1 MTGSGQGIRCTTP
14 NRACDDLHALIHEV
28 YTGGTAVLATLGLD
42 STAEAVYRSMLAR
55 PRDGVR
61 ALADHIGVSEAD
73 VRRSLDLLSEL
84 ALIRPSYEREG
95 ELRAVSPE
103 VGMEIL
109 MARQQA
115 ELAAQQL
122 RIEASRAAAAQ
133 LIAEFADLSPAGS
146 SPGVE
151 QLVGLDEIRTRITG
165 LAHGVQADLMTF
177 APGGG
182 HRPETL
188 EASKASDL
196 ALLGRGVR
204 MRSLFQDSVRNSQ
217 PTVAYATWL
226 SELGGEVRTAP
237 DLPTRLMVF
246 DRTTAVIPVSSDD
259 SAAGAVVL
267 TGQGTLTALCALFEN
282 VWSAARPLGLGA
294 TEERDEGGLSPQ
306 ETTAIRL
313 LAQGLTDEAIAK
325 RLAVSPRTARRL
337 ANGLMERLGAASRFE
352 FGVRAVQRG
361 WLPGTE

>member
-1 MTGSGQGIRCTTP
+1 M
-14 NRACDDLHALIHEV
+14 
-28 YTGGTAVLATLGLD
+28 LATLGLD
-42 STAEAVYRSMLAR
+42 STAEAVYRTMLAF
-55 PRDGVR
+55 PREGVK
-61 ALADHIGVSEAD
+61 ALGDRLGVPEDD
-73 VRRSLDLLSEL
+73 VRRSLDTLSEL
-84 ALIRPSYEREG
+84 ALIRPSYERAG
-95 ELRAVSPE
+95 ELRAVTPE

-109 MARQQA
+109 MARQQT

-133 LIAEFADLSPAGS
+133 LIAEFADLSPSAAT

-151 QLVGLDEIRTRITG
+151 QLVGLDEIRTRISG
-165 LAHGVQADLMTF
+165 LAHGLRTELMSF

-182 HRPETL
+182 HQAHTL
-188 EASKASDL
+188 EASKPNDR

-217 PTVAYATWL
+217 PTVAYAAWL

-237 DLPTRLMVF
+237 DLPTRLMIF
-246 DRTTAVIPVSSDD
+246 DRTSAVIPISSED
-259 SAAGAVVL
+259 SAAGAVIL

-282 VWSAARPLGLGA
+282 VWAGAQPLGGSQ
-294 TEERDEGGLSPQ
+294 ERDEGALSAQ
-306 ETTAIRL
+306 ESTVIRL

-361 WLPGTE
+361 WLPGTS

>member
-1 MTGSGQGIRCTTP
+1 M
-14 NRACDDLHALIHEV
+14 
-28 YTGGTAVLATLGLD
+28 LATLGLD
-42 STAEAVYRSMLAR
+42 ATAEAVYRTMLAR
-55 PRDGVR
+55 PRDGVS
-61 ALADHIGVSEAD
+61 ALAERLGVTDTE
-73 VRRSLDLLSEL
+73 VRHSLDLLSEL
-84 ALIRPSYEREG
+84 ALIRPSYEQEG

-115 ELAAQQL
+115 DLAAQQL

-133 LIAEFADLSPAGS
+133 LIAEFADLSPAAS

-151 QLVGLDEIRTRITG
+151 QLVGLDEIRTRITS
-165 LAHGVQADLMTF
+165 LAHGVRTDLMTF

-217 PTVAYATWL
+217 TTVAYAAWL
-226 SELGGEVRTAP
+226 GELGGEVRTAP
-237 DLPTRLMVF
+237 DLPTRLMIF
-246 DRTTAVIPVSSDD
+246 DRTTAVIPVSSED

-282 VWSAARPLGLGA
+282 VWSNARPLGGTA
-294 TEERDEGGLSPQ
+294 EERSDGGLTPQ
-306 ETTAIRL
+306 ETTVIRL

-337 ANGLMERLGAASRFE
+337 ATGLMERLNAASRFE

>member
-1 MTGSGQGIRCTTP
+1 M
-14 NRACDDLHALIHEV
+14 
-28 YTGGTAVLATLGLD
+28 LATLGLD
-42 STAEAVYRSMLAR
+42 ATAEAVYRTMLAR
-55 PRDGVR
+55 PRDGVH
-61 ALADHIGVSEAD
+61 ALAGHLGVSETAI
-73 VRRSLDLLSEL
+73 RTSLDLLSEL
-84 ALIRPSYEREG
+84 ALIRPSYERAG
-95 ELRAVSPE
+95 ELHAVPPE

-122 RIEASRAAAAQ
+122 RIESSRAAAAQ
-133 LIAEFADLSPAGS
+133 LIAEFADLSPAAS

-151 QLVGLDEIRTRITG
+151 QLVGLDEIRTRIAG
-165 LAHGVQADLMTF
+165 LAHGVRSELMTF

-182 HRPETL
+182 QRADTQ
-188 EASKASDL
+188 EASKANDS
-196 ALLGRGVR
+196 ALLSRGVR
-204 MRSLFQDSVRNSQ
+204 MRTLYQDSVRNSQ
-217 PTVAYATWL
+217 ITVAYATWL
-226 SELGGEVRTAP
+226 GELGGEVRTAP
-237 DLPTRLMVF
+237 DLPTRLMLF
-246 DRTTAVIPVSSDD
+246 DRTTAVIPVSSED
-259 SAAGAVVL
+259 SGAGAVVL

-282 VWSAARPLGLGA
+282 VWSGARPLGSAPG
-294 TEERDEGGLSPQ
+294 ERDEGGLSPQ
-306 ETTAIRL
+306 ETTVIRL

>member
-1 MTGSGQGIRCTTP
+1 M
-14 NRACDDLHALIHEV
+14 
-28 YTGGTAVLATLGLD
+28 LATLGLD
-42 STAEAVYRSMLAR
+42 ATAEAVYRAMLAH
-55 PRDGVR
+55 PSDGVL
-61 ALADHIGVSEAD
+61 ALADRLGIGEAD
-73 VRRSLDLLSEL
+73 VRQSLDLLSEL
-84 ALIRPSYEREG
+84 ALIRPSYERAG
-95 ELRAVSPE
+95 ELRAVPPE

-133 LIAEFADLSPAGS
+133 LIAEFADLSPAAP

-151 QLVGLDEIRTRITG
+151 QLVGLDEIRARITG
-165 LAHGVQADLMTF
+165 LAHGARTDLMTF

-182 HRPETL
+182 HRADSV
-188 EASKASDL
+188 EAAKTSDL
-196 ALLGRGVR
+196 VLLNRGVR

-217 PTVAYATWL
+217 TTVAYALWL

-237 DLPTRLMVF
+237 DLPTRLMIF
-246 DRTTAVIPVSSDD
+246 DRSTAVIPVSSDD
-259 SAAGAVVL
+259 SSAGAVLL

-282 VWSAARPLGLGA
+282 VWSSAQPLG
-294 TEERDEGGLSPQ
+294 TSEEKTEGGLSPQ
-306 ETTAIRL
+306 ETTVIRL

-352 FGVRAVQRG
+352 FGVRSVQRG
-361 WLPGTE
+361 WLPHSM

>member
-1 MTGSGQGIRCTTP
+1 M
-14 NRACDDLHALIHEV
+14 
-28 YTGGTAVLATLGLD
+28 LATLGLD
-42 STAEAVYRSMLAR
+42 ATTEAVYRAMLAH

-61 ALADHIGVSEAD
+61 ALAGRLGVSEAD
-73 VRRSLDLLSEL
+73 IRNSLDLLSEL
-84 ALIRPSYEREG
+84 ALIRPSYERAG
-95 ELRAVSPE
+95 ELHAVPPE

-122 RIEASRAAAAQ
+122 RIESSRAAAAQ
-133 LIAEFADLSPAGS
+133 LIAEFADLSPAAS

-165 LAHGVQADLMTF
+165 LAHGVRSELMTF

-182 HRPETL
+182 QRPDTQ
-188 EASKASDL
+188 EASKANDL

-204 MRSLFQDSVRNSQ
+204 MRTLYQDSVRNSQ
-217 PTVAYATWL
+217 ITVAYTTWL
-226 SELGGEVRTAP
+226 GELGGEVRTAP
-237 DLPTRLMVF
+237 DLPTRLMIF
-246 DRTTAVIPVSSDD
+246 DRTAAVIPVSNED
-259 SAAGAVVL
+259 SGAGAVVL

-282 VWSAARPLGLGA
+282 VWSTARPLGS
-294 TEERDEGGLSPQ
+294 TSEERDEGGLSPQ

>member
-1 MTGSGQGIRCTTP
+1 M
-14 NRACDDLHALIHEV
+14 
-28 YTGGTAVLATLGLD
+28 LATLGLD
-42 STAEAVYRSMLAR
+42 TTAEAVYRAMLAN
-55 PRDGVR
+55 PRDGVK
-61 ALADHIGVSEAD
+61 ALAERLGTPEAD
-73 VRRSLDLLSEL
+73 VRRSLDTLSEL
-84 ALIRPSYEREG
+84 ALIRPSYEQAG
-95 ELRAVSPE
+95 ELRPVSPE

-133 LIAEFADLSPAGS
+133 LIAEFADLTPATA

-165 LAHGVQADLMTF
+165 LAHGLQTELMTF

-182 HRPETL
+182 HQSQTL
-188 EASKASDL
+188 EASKPNDL
-196 ALLGRGVR
+196 ALLSRGVR

-217 PTVAYATWL
+217 GTVAYATWL

-237 DLPTRLMVF
+237 DLPTRMMVF

-259 SAAGAVVL
+259 SAAGAVIL
-267 TGQGTLTALCALFEN
+267 TGNGTLTALCALFEN
-282 VWSAARPLGLGA
+282 VWASAQPLGA
-294 TEERDEGGLSPQ
+294 EPERDDSALTAQ
-306 ETTAIRL
+306 ENTVIRL

-361 WLPGTE
+361 WLPHSA

>member
-1 MTGSGQGIRCTTP
+1 M
-14 NRACDDLHALIHEV
+14 
-28 YTGGTAVLATLGLD
+28 LATLGLD
-42 STAEAVYRSMLAR
+42 TTAEAVYRAMLAA
-55 PRDGVR
+55 PRDGVK
-61 ALADHIGVSEAD
+61 ALAARLGVSETD
-73 VRRSLDLLSEL
+73 VRRSLDTLSEL
-84 ALIRPSYEREG
+84 ALIRPSYDHAG

-133 LIAEFADLSPAGS
+133 LIAEYADLSPAAA

-151 QLVGLDEIRTRITG
+151 QLVGLDEIRNRISG
-165 LAHGVQADLMTF
+165 LAHGLQTELMSF

-188 EASKASDL
+188 EASKPNDA

-217 PTVAYATWL
+217 STVAYATWL
-226 SELGGEVRTAP
+226 SELGGEIRTAP
-237 DLPTRLMVF
+237 DLPTRMMIF
-246 DRTTAVIPVSSDD
+246 DGTTAVIPVSSED

-267 TGQGTLTALCALFEN
+267 TGHGTLTALCALFEN
-282 VWSAARPLGLGA
+282 VWAGARTLG
-294 TEERDEGGLSPQ
+294 TSEERDEGGLSSQ
-306 ETTAIRL
+306 ERTVIRL

-361 WLPGTE
+361 WLPRTE

>member
-1 MTGSGQGIRCTTP
+1 M
-14 NRACDDLHALIHEV
+14 
-28 YTGGTAVLATLGLD
+28 LATLGLD
-42 STAEAVYRSMLAR
+42 ATAEAVYRTMLAA
-55 PRDGVR
+55 PRDGVS
-61 ALADHIGVSEAD
+61 ALASRLGVSDAD
-73 VRRSLDLLSEL
+73 IRRSLDTLSEL
-84 ALIRPSYEREG
+84 ALIRPSYENAG

-133 LIAEFADLSPAGS
+133 LIAEYADLSPAAT

-151 QLVGLDEIRTRITG
+151 QLVGLDEIRNRISG
-165 LAHGVQADLMTF
+165 LAHGLQSELMTF

-188 EASKASDL
+188 EASKQNDTV
-196 ALLGRGVR
+196 LLSRGVR

-217 PTVAYATWL
+217 STVAYAEWL

-237 DLPTRLMVF
+237 DLPTRMMIF
-246 DRTTAVIPVSSDD
+246 DGTTAVIPVSSDD
-259 SAAGAVVL
+259 SAAAAVVL

-282 VWSAARPLGLGA
+282 VWSGARTLGA
-294 TEERDEGGLSPQ
+294 SEERDAGGLSAQ
-306 ETTAIRL
+306 ERTVIRL

-361 WLPGTE
+361 WLPRTE

>member
-1 MTGSGQGIRCTTP
+1 M
-14 NRACDDLHALIHEV
+14 
-28 YTGGTAVLATLGLD
+28 LATLGLD
-42 STAEAVYRSMLAR
+42 ATAEAVYRTMLAR

-61 ALADHIGVSEAD
+61 ALAEQLGVTENE
-73 VRRSLDLLSEL
+73 VRASLDLLSEL

-115 ELAAQQL
+115 DLAAQQL

-133 LIAEFADLSPAGS
+133 LIAEFADLTPAAS

-151 QLVGLDEIRTRITG
+151 QLVGLDEIRTRITS
-165 LAHGVQADLMTF
+165 LAHGARTDLMAF

-188 EASKASDL
+188 EASKAGDL

-217 PTVAYATWL
+217 STVAYAAWL
-226 SELGGEVRTAP
+226 GELGGEVRTAP
-237 DLPTRLMVF
+237 DLPTRLMIF
-246 DRTTAVIPVSSDD
+246 DRTTAVIPVSSED

-282 VWSAARPLGLGA
+282 VWSNARPLGGA
-294 TEERDEGGLSPQ
+294 PEERDDGGLSPQ
-306 ETTAIRL
+306 ETTVIRL

-337 ANGLMERLGAASRFE
+337 ATGLMERLDAASRFE

>member
-1 MTGSGQGIRCTTP
+1 M
-14 NRACDDLHALIHEV
+14 
-28 YTGGTAVLATLGLD
+28 LATLGLD
-42 STAEAVYRSMLAR
+42 ATAEAVYRTMLAR

-61 ALADHIGVSEAD
+61 ALSEQLGVTDAE
-73 VRRSLDLLSEL
+73 VRSSLDLLSEL
-84 ALIRPSYEREG
+84 ALIRPSYEQEG

-115 ELAAQQL
+115 DLAAQQL

-133 LIAEFADLSPAGS
+133 LIAEFADLSPTGS

-165 LAHGVQADLMTF
+165 LAHGVRSDLMTF

-217 PTVAYATWL
+217 STVAYATWL
-226 SELGGEVRTAP
+226 GELGGEVRTAP
-237 DLPTRLMVF
+237 DLPTRLMLF
-246 DRTTAVIPVSSDD
+246 DRTTAVIPVSSED

-282 VWSAARPLGLGA
+282 VWSNARPLGA
-294 TEERDEGGLSPQ
+294 ASEERDDSGLSPQ
-306 ETTAIRL
+306 ETTVIRL

-337 ANGLMERLGAASRFE
+337 ATGLMERLNAASRFE

>member
-1 MTGSGQGIRCTTP
+1 M
-14 NRACDDLHALIHEV
+14 
-28 YTGGTAVLATLGLD
+28 LATLGLD
-42 STAEAVYRSMLAR
+42 STAEAVYRTMLAC
-55 PRDGVR
+55 PRDGVK
-61 ALADHIGVSEAD
+61 ALAERLGVPEDD
-73 VRRSLDLLSEL
+73 VRRSLDTLSEL
-84 ALIRPSYEREG
+84 ALIRPSYERAG
-95 ELRAVSPE
+95 ELRAVPPE

-133 LIAEFADLSPAGS
+133 LIAEYADLSPSAE

-151 QLVGLDEIRTRITG
+151 QLVGLDEIRSRIGG
-165 LAHGVQADLMTF
+165 LAHGLQTELMSF

-182 HRPETL
+182 HQPQTL
-188 EASKASDL
+188 EASKPNDM

-204 MRSLFQDSVRNSQ
+204 MRSLFQDSVRNSL

-237 DLPTRLMVF
+237 DLPTRLMIF
-246 DRTTAVIPVSSDD
+246 DRTTAVIPVSSED
-259 SAAGAVVL
+259 SAAGAVIL

-282 VWSAARPLGLGA
+282 VWSGAQPLGTPQG
-294 TEERDEGGLSPQ
+294 RDEGTLSAQ
-306 ETTAIRL
+306 ESTVIRL

-361 WLPGTE
+361 WLPNTP

>member
-1 MTGSGQGIRCTTP
+1 M
-14 NRACDDLHALIHEV
+14 
-28 YTGGTAVLATLGLD
+28 LATLGLD
-42 STAEAVYRSMLAR
+42 ATAEAVYRTMLAR

-61 ALADHIGVSEAD
+61 ALAEQLGVTETE
-73 VRRSLDLLSEL
+73 VRASLDLLSEL

-115 ELAAQQL
+115 DLAAQQL

-133 LIAEFADLSPAGS
+133 LIAEFADLTPAAS

-151 QLVGLDEIRTRITG
+151 QLVGLDEIRTRITS
-165 LAHGVQADLMTF
+165 LAHGARTDLMAF

-188 EASKASDL
+188 EASKAGDL

-217 PTVAYATWL
+217 STVAYAAWL
-226 SELGGEVRTAP
+226 GELGGEVRTAP
-237 DLPTRLMVF
+237 DLPTRLMIF
-246 DRTTAVIPVSSDD
+246 DRTTAVIPVSSED

-282 VWSAARPLGLGA
+282 VWSNARPLGG
-294 TEERDEGGLSPQ
+294 TSEERDDGGLSPQ
-306 ETTAIRL
+306 ETTVIRL

-337 ANGLMERLGAASRFE
+337 ATGLMERLDAASRFE

>member
-1 MTGSGQGIRCTTP
+1 M
-14 NRACDDLHALIHEV
+14 
-28 YTGGTAVLATLGLD
+28 LATLGLD
-42 STAEAVYRSMLAR
+42 STAEAVYRAMLAN
-55 PRDGVR
+55 PRDGAK
-61 ALADHIGVSEAD
+61 ALAARLGTPEAD
-73 VRRSLDLLSEL
+73 VRRSLDTLSEL
-84 ALIRPSYEREG
+84 ALIRPSYEQAG
-95 ELRAVSPE
+95 ELRPVSPE

-133 LIAEFADLSPAGS
+133 LIAEFADLTPGTT

-151 QLVGLDEIRTRITG
+151 QLLGLDEIRTRITG
-165 LAHGVQADLMTF
+165 LAHGLQTELMTF

-182 HRPETL
+182 HQPHTL
-188 EASKASDL
+188 EASKPNDL
-196 ALLGRGVR
+196 ALLSRGVR

-217 PTVAYATWL
+217 STVAYATWL

-237 DLPTRLMVF
+237 DLPTRMMVF

-259 SAAGAVVL
+259 SAAGAVIL
-267 TGQGTLTALCALFEN
+267 TGNGTLTALCALFEN
-282 VWSAARPLGLGA
+282 VWTGAQPLGA
-294 TEERDEGGLSPQ
+294 VQERDDSALTPQ
-306 ETTAIRL
+306 ETTVIRL

-352 FGVRAVQRG
+352 FGVRAVQHG
-361 WLPGTE
+361 WLPHSS

>member
-1 MTGSGQGIRCTTP
+1 M
-14 NRACDDLHALIHEV
+14 
-28 YTGGTAVLATLGLD
+28 LATLGLD
-42 STAEAVYRSMLAR
+42 STSEAVYRAMLAC
-55 PRDGVR
+55 PRDGVSAIAAR
-61 ALADHIGVSEAD
+61 LGVPETD
-73 VRRSLDLLSEL
+73 VRQSLDTLSEL
-84 ALIRPSYEREG
+84 ALIRPSYERDG

-133 LIAEFADLSPAGS
+133 LIAEFADLSPAASG
-146 SPGVE
+146 PGVE

-165 LAHGVQADLMTF
+165 LAHGLQTELMTF

-182 HRPETL
+182 HQPQTL
-188 EASKASDL
+188 EASKPNDL

-217 PTVAYATWL
+217 STVTYATWL

-237 DLPTRLMVF
+237 DLPTRLMIF

-259 SAAGAVVL
+259 SAAGAVIL
-267 TGQGTLTALCALFEN
+267 TGHGTLTALCALFEN
-282 VWSAARPLGLGA
+282 VWSGAQPLGA
-294 TEERDEGGLSPQ
+294 PEARDEAALTAQ
-306 ETTAIRL
+306 ESTVIRL

-337 ANGLMERLGAASRFE
+337 ANGLMERLDACSRFE
-352 FGVRAVQRG
+352 FGVRAVQHG
-361 WLPGTE
+361 WLPGTQ

>member
-1 MTGSGQGIRCTTP
+1 M
-14 NRACDDLHALIHEV
+14 
-28 YTGGTAVLATLGLD
+28 LATLGLD
-42 STAEAVYRSMLAR
+42 ATAEAVYRTMLAR

-61 ALADHIGVSEAD
+61 AIADQLGVTEAEI
-73 VRRSLDLLSEL
+73 RTSLDLLSEL

-95 ELRAVSPE
+95 ELHAVPPE

-122 RIEASRAAAAQ
+122 RIESSRAAAAQ
-133 LIAEFADLSPAGS
+133 LIAEFADLSPAAS

-151 QLVGLDEIRTRITG
+151 QLVGLDEIRTRISG
-165 LAHGVQADLMTF
+165 LAHEVRSELMTF

-182 HRPETL
+182 QRADTQ
-188 EASKASDL
+188 EASKPNDL
-196 ALLGRGVR
+196 ALLSRGVR
-204 MRSLFQDSVRNSQ
+204 MRTLYQDSVRNSQ
-217 PTVAYATWL
+217 STVAYATWL
-226 SELGGEVRTAP
+226 AELGGQVRTAP
-237 DLPTRLMVF
+237 DLPTRLMIF
-246 DRTTAVIPVSSDD
+246 DRTAAVIPVSSED
-259 SAAGAVVL
+259 SGAGAVVL

-282 VWSAARPLGLGA
+282 VWSGARPLGVA
-294 TEERDEGGLSPQ
+294 PEERDEGGLSSQ
-306 ETTAIRL
+306 ETTVIRL

-337 ANGLMERLGAASRFE
+337 ANGLMERLNAASRFE

-361 WLPGTE
+361 WLPASE

>member
-1 MTGSGQGIRCTTP
+1 M
-14 NRACDDLHALIHEV
+14 
-28 YTGGTAVLATLGLD
+28 LATLGLD
-42 STAEAVYRSMLAR
+42 STAEAVYRTMLAF
-55 PRDGVR
+55 PREGVK
-61 ALADHIGVSEAD
+61 ALGDRLGVPEDD
-73 VRRSLDLLSEL
+73 VRRSLDTLSEL
-84 ALIRPSYEREG
+84 ALIRPSYERAG
-95 ELRAVSPE
+95 ELRAVTPE

-133 LIAEFADLSPAGS
+133 LIAEYADLSPTAAT

-151 QLVGLDEIRTRITG
+151 QLVGLDEIRSRISG
-165 LAHGVQADLMTF
+165 LAHGLRTELMSF

-182 HRPETL
+182 HQPQTL
-188 EASKASDL
+188 EASKPNDR

-237 DLPTRLMVF
+237 DLPTRLMIF
-246 DRTTAVIPVSSDD
+246 DRTSAVIPISSED
-259 SAAGAVVL
+259 SGAGAVIL

-282 VWSAARPLGLGA
+282 VWAGAQPLGVPQ
-294 TEERDEGGLSPQ
+294 ERDEGALSAQ
-306 ETTAIRL
+306 ESTVIRL

-361 WLPGTE
+361 WLPST

>member
-1 MTGSGQGIRCTTP
+1 M
-14 NRACDDLHALIHEV
+14 
-28 YTGGTAVLATLGLD
+28 LATLGLD
-42 STAEAVYRSMLAR
+42 ATAEAVYRTMLAR

-61 ALADHIGVSEAD
+61 ALADQLRLSEGE

-84 ALIRPSYEREG
+84 ALLRPSYEQDG
-95 ELRAVSPE
+95 ELRAVPPG

-133 LIAEFADLSPAGS
+133 LISEFADLSPAASG
-146 SPGVE
+146 PGVE
-151 QLVGLDEIRTRITG
+151 QLVGLDEIRTRISG
-165 LAHGVQADLMTF
+165 LAHGVQNELMTF

-182 HRPETL
+182 HRPESL
-188 EASKASDL
+188 EASKSNDL
-196 ALLGRGVR
+196 ALLNRGVR

-217 PTVAYATWL
+217 TTVTYAEWL
-226 SELGGEVRTAP
+226 TELGGEVRTSP

-246 DRTTAVIPVSSDD
+246 DRTTAVIPVSSEN

-267 TGQGTLTALCALFEN
+267 TGEGTLTALCALFEN
-282 VWSAARPLGLGA
+282 IWAAARPLGA
-294 TEERDEGGLSPQ
+294 PEERPEGELSPQ
-306 ETTAIRL
+306 ETTVIRL

-325 RLAVSPRTARRL
+325 RLAVSSRTARRL
-337 ANGLMERLGAASRFE
+337 ANGLMEQLGAVSRFE

>member
-1 MTGSGQGIRCTTP
+1 M
-14 NRACDDLHALIHEV
+14 
-28 YTGGTAVLATLGLD
+28 LATLGLD
-42 STAEAVYRSMLAR
+42 STAEAVYRAMLAF
-55 PRDGVR
+55 PREGVK
-61 ALADHIGVSEAD
+61 ALGDRLGVPEDD
-73 VRRSLDLLSEL
+73 VRRSLDTLSEL
-84 ALIRPSYEREG
+84 ALIRPSYERAG
-95 ELRAVSPE
+95 ELRAVTPE

-133 LIAEFADLSPAGS
+133 LIAEYADLSPTATA

-151 QLVGLDEIRTRITG
+151 QLVGLDEIRSRISG
-165 LAHGVQADLMTF
+165 LAHGLRTELMSF

-182 HRPETL
+182 HQPQTL
-188 EASKASDL
+188 EASKPNDR

-237 DLPTRLMVF
+237 DLPTRLMIF
-246 DRTTAVIPVSSDD
+246 DRTSAVIPISSED
-259 SAAGAVVL
+259 SGAGAVIL

-282 VWSAARPLGLGA
+282 VWAGAQPLGVA
-294 TEERDEGGLSPQ
+294 QERDEGTLSAQ
-306 ETTAIRL
+306 ESTVIRL

-361 WLPGTE
+361 WLPSTS

>member
-1 MTGSGQGIRCTTP
+1 M
-14 NRACDDLHALIHEV
+14 
-28 YTGGTAVLATLGLD
+28 LATLGLD
-42 STAEAVYRSMLAR
+42 ATAEAVYRTMLAA
-55 PRDGVR
+55 PRDGVS
-61 ALADHIGVSEAD
+61 ALAARLGVPETD
-73 VRRSLDLLSEL
+73 VRRSLDTLSEL
-84 ALIRPSYEREG
+84 ALIRPSYDHAG

-133 LIAEFADLSPAGS
+133 LIAEYADLSPAAA

-151 QLVGLDEIRTRITG
+151 QLVGLDEIRNRISG
-165 LAHGVQADLMTF
+165 LAHGLQTELMSF

-188 EASKASDL
+188 EASKPNDAL
-196 ALLGRGVR
+196 LLGRGVR

-217 PTVAYATWL
+217 STVAYAAWL

-237 DLPTRLMVF
+237 DLPTRMMIF
-246 DRTTAVIPVSSDD
+246 DGTTAVIPVSSED

-267 TGQGTLTALCALFEN
+267 TGHGTLTALCALFEN
-282 VWSAARPLGLGA
+282 VWAGARTLGA
-294 TEERDEGGLSPQ
+294 SEERDEGGLSSQ
-306 ETTAIRL
+306 ERTVIRL

-361 WLPGTE
+361 WLPRSE

>member
-1 MTGSGQGIRCTTP
+1 M
-14 NRACDDLHALIHEV
+14 
-28 YTGGTAVLATLGLD
+28 LATLGLD
-42 STAEAVYRSMLAR
+42 ATAEALYRTMLAR

-61 ALADHIGVSEAD
+61 ALADQIGTSEAEI
-73 VRRSLDLLSEL
+73 RRSLDLLSEL
-84 ALIRPSYEREG
+84 ALIRPSYEQAG
-95 ELRAVSPE
+95 ELRAVPPE

-133 LIAEFADLSPAGS
+133 LISEFADLSPAASG
-146 SPGVE
+146 PGIE

-165 LAHGVQADLMTF
+165 LAHGVQNDLMTF

-182 HRPETL
+182 QRPETL

-196 ALLGRGVR
+196 ALLDRGVR

-217 PTVAYATWL
+217 TTVAYASWL
-226 SELGGEVRTAP
+226 GELGGEVRTAP
-237 DLPTRLMVF
+237 DLPTRLMIF

-282 VWSAARPLGLGA
+282 VWSTAQTLGGA
-294 TEERDEGGLSPQ
+294 PEERHEDGLSPQ
-306 ETTAIRL
+306 ETTVIRL

-337 ANGLMERLGAASRFE
+337 ANGLMEQLGAASRFE

-361 WLPGTE
+361 WLPGTN

>member
-1 MTGSGQGIRCTTP
+1 MLS
-14 NRACDDLHALIHEV
+14 
-28 YTGGTAVLATLGLD
+28 TLGLD
-42 STAEAVYRSMLAR
+42 TTAEAVYRTMLAR
-55 PRDGVR
+55 PRDGVS
-61 ALADHIGVSEAD
+61 ALAAHLGLPDSEI
-73 VRRSLDLLSEL
+73 RRSLDLLSEL
-84 ALIRPSYEREG
+84 ALIRPSYEHAG
-95 ELRAVSPE
+95 ELRAVSPD
-103 VGMEIL
+103 VGMELL

-122 RIEASRAAAAQ
+122 KIETSRAAAAQ
-133 LIAEFADLSPAGS
+133 LIAEFADLSPAASG
-146 SPGVE
+146 PGVE
-151 QLVGLDEIRTRITG
+151 QLTGLDAIRSRIAG
-165 LAHGVQADLMTF
+165 LAHRVQSELMTF

-188 EASKASDL
+188 EASKADDG

-217 PTVAYATWL
+217 TTVTYATWL
-226 SELGGEVRTAP
+226 TENGGEVRTAP
-237 DLPTRLMVF
+237 DLPTRMMVF
-246 DRTTAVIPVSSDD
+246 DRSTAVIPVSSAD

-267 TGQGTLTALCALFEN
+267 TGEGTLTALCALFDN
-282 VWSAARPLGLGA
+282 IWAGARPLGA
-294 TEERDEGGLSPQ
+294 VEEKDTGGLNPQ
-306 ETTAIRL
+306 ERTVVQL

-337 ANGLMERLGAASRFE
+337 ANGLMARLGAASRFE